1 MVAAGARAELPPPGD
16 CAGVYWD
23 LTAAFEAGDRIY
35 ARVLLSRIGPGELS
49 AAGQGHWIAPDGA
62 ATDFQNGRRAGRFE
76 MDPTGR
82 RLHIG
87 STTLDLTAATH
98 RLGVDNDKRGVKLRV
113 SVAAAD
119 AVSLPIQSGDLAVE
133 VLHLASAAEARV
145 WRDGME
151 TPRVL
156 RGHATWIRT
165 THARCERDLA
175 ALRVDVH
182 RLAARQGALLV
193 HEGLADGAQRSWL
206 GWRDAEG
213 ALQTRRPERIALE
226 SWSEDPNGE
235 TLPRLLRPV
244 DATLGGGIAIETSH
258 LALDPLDA
266 LPRLVR
272 MLYWFGANPRR
283 AWTRA
288 TFDLTSEASPPPRG
302 PALASFTLL
311 RDLPPNLPP
320 ETGR

>member
-1 MVAAGARAELPPPGD
+1 VRRAAACLLLMVAAGARAELPPPGD

-133 VLHLASAAEARV
+133 VVLH
-145 WRDGME
+145 
-151 TPRVL
+151 
-156 RGHATWIRT
+156 
-165 THARCERDLA
+165 
-175 ALRVDVH
+175 
-182 RLAARQGALLV
+182 AARLL
-193 HEGLADGAQRSWL
+193 
-206 GWRDAEG
+206 
-213 ALQTRRPERIALE
+213 LQSIIQSSAYRTNLC
-226 SWSEDPNGE
+226 
-235 TLPRLLRPV
+235 
-244 DATLGGGIAIETSH
+244 
-258 LALDPLDA
+258 
-266 LPRLVR
+266 
-272 MLYWFGANPRR
+272 PRR
-283 AWTRA
+283 SNS
-288 TFDLTSEASPPPRG
+288 LSNSLSMILLSSGLNGPP
-302 PALASFTLL
+302 
-311 RDLPPNLPP
+311 
-320 ETGR
+320 